1 MWTGRKACQKT
12 LISTRELKIQ
22 AKAFFGDHVDRINFA
37 TVGKII
43 NQFTLETKNI
53 IRRLQYQIAKEQG
66 GSNSHRSYVEPPAS
80 FHQLDSCKIEGG
92 TLKSKGLKKVHKTGV
107 N

>member
-1 MWTGRKACQKT
+1 MEKTRQQIVDWQKS
-12 LISTRELKIQ
+12 LPKNISTRELKIQ

-66 GSNSHRSYVEPPAS
+66 GSNSHSTAIYAYVCPFFYFSTNKKFYPVQ
-80 FHQLDSCKIEGG
+80 FVG
-92 TLKSKGLKKVHKTGV
+92 KGL
-107 N
+107 

>member
-1 MWTGRKACQKT
+1 MEKTRQQIVDWQKS
-12 LISTRELKIQ
+12 LPKNISTRELKIQ

-53 IRRLQYQIAKEQG
+53 IRILQYQIAKEQG

-80 FHQLDSCKIEGG
+80 FHQIDSCKIEGG
-92 TLKSKGLKKVHKTGV
+92 ALKSKGL
-107 N
+107 